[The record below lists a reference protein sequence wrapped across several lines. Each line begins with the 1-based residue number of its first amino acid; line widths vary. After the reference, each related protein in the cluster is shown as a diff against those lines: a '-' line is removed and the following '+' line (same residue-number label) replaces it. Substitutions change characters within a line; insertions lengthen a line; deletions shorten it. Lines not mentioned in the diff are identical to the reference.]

1 MMKAQ
6 HLIVSLLVFI
16 LAFEAS
22 YASPSFG
29 AKITKEKE
37 QGQIYKCPF
46 TRCPRWIN
54 IILGIY
60 FFKKPDYY

>member
-22 YASPSFG
+22 YASPSIG
-29 AKITKEKE
+29 AKKTKEKQPFFQQS
-37 QGQIYKCPF
+37 QGQVQ
-46 TRCPRWIN
+46 
-54 IILGIY
+54 
-60 FFKKPDYY
+60 